1 MHWIEGVIMIGAG
14 CIPWL
19 IATERFPADQLKRD
33 EMLIRAPWLGNKKL
47 LWGMSVFLWLLGIA
61 AVAGLI

>member
-1 MHWIEGVIMIGAG
+1 MHWIEGIIMIGAG

-19 IATERFPADQLKRD
+19 IAAGKFPADPLKRD
-33 EMLIRAPWLGNKKL
+33 EMLMKAPWLGKKKL
-47 LWGMSVFLWLLGIA
+47 LWGMAVFLWLLGLA